1 MEIWQSFFLGIVEGI
16 TEFLPISSTAH
27 LILFSKILRIED
39 SDFAKSFDIII
50 QFGAIFAVIFLYYK
64 KILDINIWK
73 KILVAFLPTG
83 IIGLLTYRFIKSY
96 FFSNHLFIA
105 STLLIGGLIL
115 ILFETYY
122 RRKNMIDNQFDLN
135 SISYKQ
141 SFIIGIFQSLAVI
154 PGVSRSAS
162 TIVGGLILGLPRVLI
177 VEFSF
182 LLAIPTI
189 LSAVGLDLIKN
200 YKIFS
205 TEQVFILVLGF
216 LSAFF
221 TSILC
226 INFLLK
232 FIKQNDFIYFGI
244 YRVVIGILFIV
255 YIIF

>member
-1 MEIWQSFFLGIVEGI
+1 
-16 TEFLPISSTAH
+16 
-27 LILFSKILRIED
+27 
-39 SDFAKSFDIII
+39 
-50 QFGAIFAVIFLYYK
+50 
-64 KILDINIWK
+64 
-73 KILVAFLPTG
+73 
-83 IIGLLTYRFIKSY
+83 
-96 FFSNHLFIA
+96 
-105 STLLIGGLIL
+105 
-115 ILFETYY
+115 
-122 RRKNMIDNQFDLN
+122 MIDNQFDLN